1 MAKTVET
8 KEKDLILNPQILQPP
23 HTPVVP
29 VFYCATYNKKFK
41 EKVNF
46 TAPDLTHTCDPNK
59 YCGNYPLSSHRHV
72 NWFKKK
78 VYLKTKTFKPK
89 RLELFNL

>member
-1 MAKTVET
+1 MKCTWQKQGKLKKINFKST
-8 KEKDLILNPQILQPP
+8 NST
-23 HTPVVP
+23 TPSYPRIVP

-59 YCGNYPLSSHRHV
+59 YCGNYPLCSHRHV
-72 NWFKKK
+72 IWFKKK
-78 VYLKTKTFKPK
+78 GIFEDKNF
-89 RLELFNL
+89 